1 MPISDTMHNIHKTY
15 TTDNQVTT
23 IMILNCNNP
32 DWQLKHTVTTTII
45 STYTM
50 L

>member
-1 MPISDTMHNIHKTY
+1 MPISDTMHDIHKTY
-15 TTDNQVTT
+15 TTDSQVKT
-23 IMILNCNNP
+23 IMILNCNNH
-32 DWQLKHTVTTTII
+32 DWQLKQTVTATII